1 MAFFGSSAS
10 GIAALVLF
18 NFVCLSGASLRGAV
32 VADGE
37 ASSGLTVGT
46 QELES
51 SLQSSLEASMRGGD
65 GMISQRLA
73 KIETSMWQTFQSL
86 PKNAMGRIAPRGVRY
101 MVHNYFA
108 KEHGWLIKGLEPH
121 GMQSNVSEM
130 HEVSI
135 LQDKAPALVEALLEA
150 RQSDRGLSLSDTV
163 VMIAVLERL
172 IIKESITLLEAS
184 YALNGQSSTEEL
196 GEADLHDVLTSYLLV
211 FELGMKVNLT
221 DANRHR
227 ALKQK
232 IAQRGETWSTLVEFE
247 QDAVMNYGYENRARV
262 NPFAPPQYSFQAA
275 SHIVEDLAHD
285 YGKWQNTECRQMKE
299 DLMELAPSD
308 DGRVPLKKFYSQPE
322 SADYQFTESVEYLR
336 KIGALDETGSGG
348 PKVLIANYVAGPSN
362 CIASS
367 TYYSVCCLSE
377 CEGVMNELESRIRAP
392 TTSPERLLSVV
403 KNLSSTDAPMRNPDV
418 LGEKLSVIAE
428 HNGGEVPLHG
438 RLFAQ
443 WLHHAFPNEC
453 PYPHI
458 AEDTAALTPS
468 HWMDKTAT
476 APAAERKQHVES
488 SDHVA
493 PAAEDPAVLQWSD
506 EEVLPLFEKPRGR
519 SALGNM
525 VRVAVQLAM
534 FCVLIRIAFTGWQS
548 VASASGGDKK
558 EKKGFQ
564 LPLHM

>member
-1 MAFFGSSAS
+1 MAFTGASAR

-18 NFVCLSGASLRGAV
+18 HVMFLCGASLRGAV

-37 ASSGLTVGT
+37 AFSDRTVVT
-46 QELES
+46 QELEAN
-51 SLQSSLEASMRGGD
+51 LQTSLEASMRGGD
-65 GMISQRLA
+65 GMISQRIA
-73 KIETSMWQTFQSL
+73 KIEASMWQTFQAL
-86 PKNAMGRIAPRGVRY
+86 PKNAMGRLAPRGVRY

-121 GMQSNVSEM
+121 GMQSNVSEV

-150 RQSDRGLSLSDTV
+150 RQSGRGLSLGDAV

-184 YALNGQSSTEEL
+184 YTLNGQSSTEQL
-196 GEADLHDVLTSYLLV
+196 TEADLHEVLTSYLLV
-211 FELGMKVNLT
+211 FEMGMKGNLSDT
-221 DANRHR
+221 RKHQAM
-227 ALKQK
+227 KKSISQK
-232 IAQRGETWSTLVEFE
+232 GQTWQTLVEFE
-247 QDAVMNYGYENRARV
+247 QDAVFNFGYEHRARL
-262 NPFAPPQYSFQAA
+262 NPFTPPQYSFQAA
-275 SHIVEDLAHD
+275 SQIVEDLAHD

-299 DLMELAPSD
+299 DLMELSPRG
-308 DGRVPLKKFYSQPE
+308 DGRVPLKNFYSQPE
-322 SADYQFTESVEYLR
+322 GADYQFTESVEYLR
-336 KIGALDETGSGG
+336 KIGALDETSSGG

-377 CEGVMNELESRIRAP
+377 CEGVMSELESKIHAP
-392 TTSPERLLSVV
+392 AASPERLLGVV
-403 KNLSSTDAPMRNPDV
+403 SNLSSTDTPMRNPDI
-418 LGEKLSVIAE
+418 LAEKLSAIAE
-428 HNGGEVPLHG
+428 QNNGDVPLHG

-453 PYPHI
+453 PYPQI
-458 AEDTAALTPS
+458 AESAEVLTPS
-468 HWMDKTAT
+468 HWMDKKAT
-476 APAAERKQHVES
+476 APKAERKLHAET
-488 SDHVA
+488 SDDTVA
-493 PAAEDPAVLQWSD
+493 GAEPAVLQWSD
-506 EEVLPLFEKPRGR
+506 EEVLPLLERQHGR
-519 SALGNM
+519 SAFGNI
-525 VRVAVQLAM
+525 VRIAVQLAM
-534 FCVLIRIAFTGWQS
+534 FCVLIRIAFTGWHS